1 MSTKIFFENKAVSC
15 LLTQGGLQLSLRIL
29 ALGSA
34 NAARLLLGETK
45 V

>member
-15 LLTQGGLQLSLRIL
+15 LLTQGGVQSSLRTL
-29 ALGSA
+29 AMRSA
-34 NAARLLLGETK
+34 KAARLLGETK